1 MEFCLER
8 ARAHRKAVEEYKN
21 EPVVIQRARIFERY
35 LKEKSIHILEGEL
48 IVGNVTSK
56 VRGGSFAPEMVNF
69 VDKELD
75 DPVRDFQVRP
85 LDKFIVTPEQRKEI
99 AKKENISLKYLEQ
112 VINPLR
118 ADGLV
123 KAIRGA
129 KGGYS
134 LARPPAEI
142 CLYDLIETLE
152 GPLSLLECLRDTKA
166 CPKVSSCVTRE
177 IWKEVSD
184 AISKI
189 FHSVTLED
197 MVNRRREK
205 RSEFSSMYQI

>member
-1 MEFCLER
+1 M
-8 ARAHRKAVEEYKN
+8 VELASHYG
-21 EPVVIQRARIFERY
+21 
-35 LKEKSIHILEGEL
+35 EGPIEL
-48 IVGNVTSK
+48 
-56 VRGGSFAPEMVNF
+56 
-69 VDKELD
+69 
-75 DPVRDFQVRP
+75 
-85 LDKFIVTPEQRKEI
+85 KEI

-134 LARPPAEI
+134 LGKPPSEI
-142 CLYDLIETLE
+142 CLYDVIETLE
-152 GPLSLLECLRDTKA
+152 GPLNLLECLGDAKA
-166 CPKVSSCVTRE
+166 CQKVSSCVTRE

-189 FHSVTLED
+189 FYSVTLEE
-197 MVNRRREK
+197 MVNRKREK
-205 RSEFSSMYQI
+205 EKSSSAMYQI

>member
-1 MEFCLER
+1 MKISTKIR
-8 ARAHRKAVEEYKN
+8 YGARAMVELASHYG
-21 EPVVIQRARIFERY
+21 
-35 LKEKSIHILEGEL
+35 EGPIEL
-48 IVGNVTSK
+48 
-56 VRGGSFAPEMVNF
+56 
-69 VDKELD
+69 
-75 DPVRDFQVRP
+75 
-85 LDKFIVTPEQRKEI
+85 KEI

-134 LARPPAEI
+134 LGKPPSEI
-142 CLYDLIETLE
+142 CLYDVIETLE
-152 GPLSLLECLRDTKA
+152 GPLNLLECLGDAKA
-166 CPKVSSCVTRE
+166 CQKVSSCVTRE

-189 FHSVTLED
+189 FYSVTLED
-197 MVNRRREK
+197 MVNRKREK
-205 RSEFSSMYQI
+205 EKSTSPMYQI